1 MDHTERYKRQI
12 AIPQIGP
19 EGQQKLAE
27 STVVV
32 AGAGGLGSPTL
43 TYLTLA
49 GVGHIRVIDCDDVSL
64 SNLNRQFL
72 HTEQDLKKRKT
83 TSALESLTTW
93 NSTVDIEVRDEWI
106 TAESVERLIGKPDVV
121 VDCLDNI
128 TARLLVGEYCLKQNI
143 PLVEGGIRGFYGWV
157 TSICRESACLR
168 CMGYHEGMEQNGIP
182 VLGATAGVIG
192 SLQATECIKLLLGI
206 GEPLFG
212 RMLQYDGLSGSMD
225 ELPVLIDP
233 DCKAHAAIIETK
245 E

>member
-1 MDHTERYKRQI
+1 MDRNERYKRQT
-12 AIPQIGP
+12 AIPQVGP
-19 EGQQKLAE
+19 EGQQKLAD

-32 AGAGGLGSPTL
+32 AGAGGLGSPVL

-72 HTEQDLKKRKT
+72 HTEQDLEKRKT
-83 TSALESLTTW
+83 TSALESLTAW
-93 NSTVDIEVRDEWI
+93 NSTIDIEGKDEWI
-106 TAESVERLIGKPDVV
+106 TAESVEQLIGKPDVV

-128 TARLLVGEYCLKQNI
+128 SARLLVGEYCLKHDI
-143 PLVEGGIRGFYGWV
+143 PLVEGGIKGFYGWV
-157 TSICRESACLR
+157 ISICRESACLR
-168 CMGYHEGMEQNGIP
+168 CLGYNEDMEQNGIP

-192 SLQATECIKLLLGI
+192 SLQATECIKILLGI
-206 GEPLFG
+206 GEPLYG
-212 RMLQYDGLSGSMD
+212 RMLQYDGLSGSID

-233 DCKAHAAIIETK
+233 DCKAHATIHETN